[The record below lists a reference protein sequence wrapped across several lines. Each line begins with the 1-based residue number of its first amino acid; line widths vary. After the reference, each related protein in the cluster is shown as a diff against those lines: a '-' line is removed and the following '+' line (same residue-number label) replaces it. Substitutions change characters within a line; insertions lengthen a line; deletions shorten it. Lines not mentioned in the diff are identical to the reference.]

1 MSTKYVYADPHFSH
15 TNIIKYESR
24 PFSNAE
30 EMNKQIIKNHNSV
43 ITKRDKVFILGDF
56 CLAGKEETAKIVKQ
70 LNGYK
75 ILVMGNHDRSRSISF
90 WREIGFDEVSK
101 YPIIVSNFFIFS
113 HEPIGMTKFMPY
125 INVHGHI
132 HGNDLG
138 SDKHFNVSM
147 DVIGFKPIELEKLM
161 ISIL

>member
-1 MSTKYVYADPHFSH
+1 MA
-15 TNIIKYESR
+15 N
-24 PFSNAE
+24 
-30 EMNKQIIKNHNSV
+30 NS
-43 ITKRDKVFILGDF
+43 
-56 CLAGKEETAKIVKQ
+56 C
-70 LNGYK
+70 N
-75 ILVMGNHDRSRSISF
+75 
-90 WREIGFDEVSK
+90 
-101 YPIIVSNFFIFS
+101 
-113 HEPIGMTKFMPY
+113 

>member
-30 EMNKQIIKNHNSV
+30 EMNKEIIKNHNSV

-75 ILVMGNHDRSRSISF
+75 ILVMGNHDRSRSVQF
-90 WREIGFDEVSK
+90 WWDVGFNEVIK
-101 YPIIVSNFFIFS
+101 YPIVIEDFFILS
-113 HEPIGMTKFMPY
+113 HEPMSMSKFMPY
-125 INVHGHI
+125 VNVHGHI
-132 HGNDLG
+132 HGNQLN
-138 SDKHFNVSM
+138 SDKHVNVSLDVM
-147 DVIGFKPIELEKLM
+147 DFKPVLLEDLL
-161 ISIL
+161 ITLL